1 MISLAVNNTKYGKM
15 MYYKY
20 DIHFVEEL
28 NKGFIYEENMIETQ
42 LINFIKKS
50 NIILDI
56 GSHCGSHSII
66 YSKINPNA
74 QIYAFEPQE
83 KMFNILNMN
92 ISINNITNIKTFN
105 LALGN
110 KKCLAYMDNI
120 CRDGPNQNI
129 DINQPDAYFNFG
141 GLQIGVNGEPIVIDI
156 LDNFNFGKIDFIK
169 IDVEGFESFV
179 IDGGI
184 NSIIKYR
191 PFIFFEHTNRSVTPD
206 MINYYNNI
214 DYSIID
220 KLISLNYIIKQVD
233 SCNFFAIPN

>member
-1 MISLAVNNTKYGKM
+1 MISLVFNNTKYAKM
-15 MYYKY
+15 MYNKY
-20 DIHFVEEL
+20 DFAFVSEL
-28 NKGFIYEENMIETQ
+28 NKGFIYEENLIETH
-42 LINFIKKS
+42 LSDLIKKS

-83 KMFNILNMN
+83 KMFKILNMN
-92 ISINNITNIKTFN
+92 ISINNITNIKTYN

-110 KKCLAYMDNI
+110 KKCLACMDNI
-120 CRDGPNQNI
+120 CKDGPNINI
-129 DINQPDAYFNFG
+129 DINNPDIHFNLG
-141 GLQIGVNGEPIVIDI
+141 GLQIGINGEPIVIDI

-184 NSIIKYR
+184 NSIIKYK
-191 PFIFFEHTNRSVTPD
+191 PFIFFENNSKTVTTD
-206 MINYYNNI
+206 MKNYYNKI
-214 DYSIID
+214 DYSIFD
-220 KLISLNYIIKQVD
+220 KLTSLNYIIKQLD
-233 SCNFFAIPN
+233 GDNYLAIPN